1 MNSEALRLIE
11 ELKTTASHP
20 AASVRKAMAETGK
33 KAVGCFPIYAPEELI
48 YAAGALPVGMWGGPN
63 TGTRASQYL
72 QSFCC
77 SLMKANTEQVLR
89 GDYDMLSAV
98 ILTTYCDTLK
108 CITENWKTAVP
119 ERNPIPMVYPQNR
132 KTEAGKLFF
141 IEELTRVQ
149 GELERVL
156 QTEITESKLEDAM
169 EVYEDYRAAMRDFT
183 KTAAS
188 FPQTFDAVSRHLVIK
203 AGYFQDKKQYTETIR
218 HLLSLLNREEPEPR
232 AGKRIV
238 LTGLL
243 AEPPELLEL
252 FTENGLQVAADD
264 LAQESRQFRVSAPE
278 VGTCFSRMA
287 ERLAG
292 QDGCAF
298 LYDSQKGR
306 GENLVRMVQEADADA
321 VIYCQLKFCDPD
333 EFDYPLV
340 KDAMEQAGIPMLQL
354 EFEQQ
359 MESAEQL
366 RTRVQGFAEL
376 LG

>member
-1 MNSEALRLIE
+1 MNTEALTLIE

-20 AASVRKAMAETGK
+20 AASVKKAMAETGK
-33 KAVGCFPIYAPEELI
+33 KAVGCFPIYAPEELV
-48 YAAGALPVGMWGGPN
+48 YAAGALPVGMWGGPH
-63 TGTRASQYL
+63 TGTLASQYL

-77 SLMKANTEQVLR
+77 SIMKANTEQALR
-89 GDYDMLSAV
+89 GDYSMLSAV

-108 CITENWKTAVP
+108 CVTENWKTAVP
-119 ERNPIPMVYPQNR
+119 DRNPIPMVYPQNR

-156 QTEITESKLEDAM
+156 QTEITEADLEGAM
-169 EVYEDYRAAMRDFT
+169 TVYEEYRKTMREFT
-183 KTAAS
+183 KAAAS

-203 AGYFQDKKQYTETIR
+203 AGYFMDKAQYTESIR
-218 HLLSLLNREEPEPR
+218 RLLSLLEQEAPEPP
-232 AGKRIV
+232 GEKKII

-252 FTENGLQVAADD
+252 FVENGLQVVADD

-278 VGTCFSRMA
+278 EGACFSRMA
-287 ERLAG
+287 ERLAM

-298 LYDSQKGR
+298 LYDYGKTR
-306 GENLVRMVQEADADA
+306 GEKLIQMVKDTNADA
-321 VIYCQLKFCDPD
+321 VVYCQLKFCDPD
-333 EFDYPLV
+333 EFDYPII
-340 KDAMEQAGIPMLQL
+340 KEAMEQAGIPMLQL

-366 RTRVQGFAEL
+366 RTRVQGFAEM